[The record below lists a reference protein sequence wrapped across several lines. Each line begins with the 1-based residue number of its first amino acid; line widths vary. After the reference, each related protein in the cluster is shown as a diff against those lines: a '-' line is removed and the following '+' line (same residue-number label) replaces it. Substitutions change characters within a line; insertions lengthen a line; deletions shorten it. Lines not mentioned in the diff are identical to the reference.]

1 VKHLVRVAFAV
12 FMLWTW
18 APPVVEAAPDD
29 VAIKLAKSYYEKGDA
44 AYNLGRF
51 DEAVGWFTK
60 AYETWSLPDF
70 LYNIAQ
76 SYRQAS
82 NCKQAL
88 FAYKRYLSL
97 KEDDKDAPL
106 TKKERADIERFIED
120 LTVCVNKVD
129 SSAAASPGAL
139 KTTPIPPAAPSPPTT
154 PAPILPTPPTTTT
167 PRTKAPS
174 PPATAP
180 PTKAPR
186 PSRTGAVTEEPE
198 DEGEPS
204 VSKSKTEA
212 PKLLAAY
219 ATGGIAVFRTGAL
232 AIPIQPSF
240 AVGGGYPLHAG
251 PVMLDLGARA
261 SFSPIQYDTMD
272 ATKRASLLGVR
283 ATAGA
288 AFAVNKKISLRGD
301 LGLGFVML
309 RGLVEGNPFIVSGY
323 RSGSASRPNTRSRP
337 TSARR
342 SPRSAW
348 RSAPC
353 PTSCSSARS
362 WSSTSCSGSVTG
374 SEQTARASRDP
385 LIGCRSSPRSLA
397 PLARRRRRAAPVLDT
412 ACARR

>member
-1 VKHLVRVAFAV
+1 VNQLVRVALAA
-12 FMLWTW
+12 FMLWPRAT
-18 APPVVEAAPDD
+18 PVVEAAPDD

-60 AYETWSLPDF
+60 AYETWPLPDF

-106 TKKERADIERFIED
+106 TRKERADIERFIQD
-120 LTVCVNKVD
+120 LTVCVNKLD

-139 KTTPIPPAAPSPPTT
+139 KTTPIPPAAPSPPTAPGTT
-154 PAPILPTPPTTTT
+154 PPTPPPTTIS
-167 PRTKAPS
+167 RTKAPS
-174 PPATAP
+174 PPTTAP
-180 PTKAPR
+180 VTKAPQ
-186 PSRTGAVTEEPE
+186 PPTTAAVAEEPE
-198 DEGEPS
+198 DEGETS
-204 VSKSKTEA
+204 ASRSKTET

-232 AIPIQPSF
+232 EIPIQPSF
-240 AVGGGYPLHAG
+240 AVGGGYPLRAG
-251 PVMLDLGARA
+251 SVTLDLGARA

-288 AFAVNKKISLRGD
+288 AFAVNEKISLRGD

-309 RGLVEGNPFIVSGY
+309 RGLVEGNPFIASGY
-323 RSGSASRPNTRSRP
+323 A
-337 TSARR
+337 
-342 SPRSAW
+342 
-348 RSAPC
+348 
-353 PTSCSSARS
+353 
-362 WSSTSCSGSVTG
+362 GSVTLFSLRVG
-374 SEQTARASRDP
+374 VAAEYAITPNVSAT
-385 LIGCRSSPRSLA
+385 LA
-397 PLARRRRRAAPVLDT
+397 PLSLAFSPVPDELLLGSIMELDVLFGIGY
-412 ACARR
+412 RI